1 MVEGGDAMNDM
12 DLTAAFNYAA
22 LGADAEIVRGCANRI
37 HARMKKSVEHIVEI
51 GIELRSAKKRL
62 PKGCFGEWLDIE
74 FDWSEP
80 TARRFMAVAD
90 RFEGSN
96 QIDRLGA
103 SVLYMLASDSVPAEA
118 VAEAIELSK
127 AEPVTV
133 AKAKE
138 IIERHKPEPAEP
150 AELEGPGNACDIP
163 ADDGVIET
171 DDGVEWNREPPKPP
185 SNVATIWRELQA
197 KLDTFEAIFEKS
209 AQDCYEAQDVM
220 TAIDKLQDRYGY
232 YVRNVEGG

>member
-1 MVEGGDAMNDM
+1 VST
-12 DLTAAFNYAA
+12 DLVPFDYDS
-22 LGADAEIVRGCANRI
+22 LGNEADIVRGAADRI
-37 HARMKKSVEHIVEI
+37 RARMKKSVEHIVEI
-51 GIELRSAKKRL
+51 GVELRFAKKRIG
-62 PKGCFGEWLDIE
+62 KGNFSDWLKAE

-96 QIDRLGA
+96 QIDCLGA

-138 IIERHKPEPAEP
+138 IIERHRPEPDEP

-163 ADDGVIET
+163 ADDGVP
-171 DDGVEWNREPPKPP
+171 WNREPPKPP

-197 KLDTFEAIFEKS
+197 KLDTFEAMFEKS
-209 AQDCYEAQDVM
+209 AQDCDEARDVM
-220 TAIDKLQDRYGY
+220 DALDKLQGKFSY

>member
-1 MVEGGDAMNDM
+1 MST
-12 DLTAAFNYAA
+12 DLVPFDYDA
-22 LGADAEIVRGCANRI
+22 LGNEADIVRGAADRI
-37 HARMKKSVEHIVEI
+37 RARMKKSVEHIVEI
-51 GIELRSAKKRL
+51 GVELRFAKKRIG
-62 PKGCFGEWLDIE
+62 KGNFSDWLKAE

-96 QIDRLGA
+96 QIDCLGA

-127 AEPVTV
+127 VEPVTV
-133 AKAKE
+133 ARAKE
-138 IIERHKPEPAEP
+138 IIEKHKPEPDEP

-163 ADDGVIET
+163 ADDGTIET
-171 DDGVEWNREPPKPP
+171 DDGVEWNREPLKPP

-197 KLDTFEAIFEKS
+197 KLDTFEAMFEKS
-209 AQDCYEAQDVM
+209 AQDCDEAQDVM
-220 TAIDKLQDRYGY
+220 TALDKLQERYGY